1 MNFVSIDF
9 ETANRQR
16 ASVCQVG
23 LAKVRGGRIEA
34 TDSWYVVPPTGLDS
48 FDPFNI
54 GVHGITSAT
63 VTAARGLSW
72 GDSLER
78 CADFIGD
85 LPLIAHNSAFD
96 RSVYEQA
103 TRHIGAAVTTRR
115 WECTVDLSRRHLTL
129 PNYKLPTVAAHL
141 GLAEFDHHD
150 ATADARVCAQIALG
164 IGTQSALRSFEELWP
179 LRRASTEGNGRSR
192 RFYERGYSQRKA
204 ELPQPNPAADRAH
217 PLFGQHVVITGDL
230 EDKTRWEVF
239 EALAHR
245 GATVQQNVTRK
256 TTVLIL
262 AGLPSIPHGYALSA
276 GTGKEKRVSELR
288 AQGQDI
294 ALLSGSD
301 ARGLLFR

>member
-9 ETANRQR
+9 ETANRRR

-23 LAKVRGGRIEA
+23 LAKVRDGRIEA

-54 GVHGITSAT
+54 GIHGITGAT

-72 GDSLER
+72 GDSLDR

-85 LPLIAHNSAFD
+85 LPLVAHNSAFD
-96 RSVYEQA
+96 RSVYEEA

-141 GLAEFDHHD
+141 GLAAFDHHD

-179 LRRASTEGNGRSR
+179 LRPASPGGYGRR

-204 ELPQPNPAADRAH
+204 ELPQPNPAADRSH

-230 EDKTRWEVF
+230 EGRTRWEVF

-245 GATVQQNVTRK
+245 GATVQQNVTRR
-256 TTVLIL
+256 TTALIL
-262 AGLPSIPHGYALSA
+262 ADRQFIPGDYDPMA
-276 GTGKEKRVSELR
+276 GTGKEKRAAELR
-288 AQGQDI
+288 EKGYAV
-294 ALLSGSD
+294 ALVSGSD
-301 ARGLLFR
+301 ARRLLFT